1 MKSNICFY
9 INLIDDLLNSKIS
22 IDVFERVFLFVS
34 KRDNE
39 LSKKEETIILK
50 LFNAVEDYVSDPEIR
65 NESNLNDED
74 LLRVAKETMQ
84 ELSNESWLYNWL

>member
-84 ELSNESWLYNWL
+84 ELSNES

>member
-1 MKSNICFY
+1 
-9 INLIDDLLNSKIS
+9 LIDDLLNSKIS

-84 ELSNESWLYNWL
+84 QLSNESFTL

>member
-50 LFNAVEDYVSDPEIR
+50 LFYAVEDYVSDPEIR

-84 ELSNESWLYNWL
+84 ELSNESLT

>member
-50 LFNAVEDYVSDPEIR
+50 LFYAVEDYVSDPEIR
-65 NESNLNDED
+65 NEGNLNDED

-84 ELSNESWLYNWL
+84 QLSNESFTL